1 MTLPPMATQEREL
14 VRRARRR
21 RRVSGL
27 VGLNDVALRPRRGE
41 LAAAHLRDLS
51 REERAR
57 VPECSA
63 RRGLQNEGDERDDD
77 QPRPRGRL
85 VLRERPGVHQ
95 PARQLKGA
103 ERCERTQV
111 EANQL
116 GPLVDALCKVVTGTV
131 TCGCSPRYEGA
142 ALTFCRWAL
151 PLYVHRQGLSIQTRM
166 GRWKLT
172 VSPPRRL
179 HTQIREYLLGAL
191 AEARPDRLPTLPAI
205 PMPDITATDVH
216 VPSPRAGRRI
226 SQGWHRLHELPQ
238 RFD

>member
-1 MTLPPMATQEREL
+1 MRPCLFHEWLSIQNKQGSAKMTLPPMATQEREL

-51 REERAR
+51 REERAL

-95 PARQLKGA
+95 PARGDECVPGARRGRGSSVITKFSTLFCFPDQLKGA

-172 VSPPRRL
+172 VSP
-179 HTQIREYLLGAL
+179 T
-191 AEARPDRLPTLPAI
+191 
-205 PMPDITATDVH
+205 
-216 VPSPRAGRRI
+216 
-226 SQGWHRLHELPQ
+226 
-238 RFD
+238 